1 MAKVK
6 ELKRIKQVLE
16 NDRLGIS
23 GNCKEVLKR
32 DILDLLGNYFELCSN
47 LEIKIESCNNGY
59 NIFIVADAMAFKGF
73 KLITN

>member
-32 DILDLLGNYFELCSN
+32 DILDLLSNYFENCNSV
-47 LEIKIESCNNGY
+47 EIKIESCNNGY
-59 NIFIVADAMAFKGF
+59 NIFMVTNATSFKGF